1 LTVERE
7 IATTLI
13 KNNKEHTTLSN
24 RIKTRAPRGSVP
36 GTFEVIIDAEQ
47 LQAVEHDA
55 ANYPGGKAFALV
67 KPRSEAEIVAVLQR
81 YAKILP
87 IGAQSSVTGGATPNG
102 EVLLS
107 LARQDRILESG
118 SEYVRVQAG
127 LSLRTLREVLALE
140 DKYYPPVPSYDGA
153 TVGGVIATNAAG
165 PATFKYGATRSWVQA
180 LTVVL
185 VSGAVLDI
193 ERGQCNAHQDGY
205 FEIDEGTRLLRFPI
219 PSYKMPQV
227 PKCSAGYYA
236 APHMDLID
244 LFIGSEGTLG
254 VITEAT
260 LRVVAP
266 RPEICVA
273 LVPCLNE
280 AQALVLTR
288 TLRELSLTTRQ
299 THDHRGLDVS
309 AIEYMDARSVKILRE
324 DGSDKRNH
332 ITLKP
337 DAQTLLLIQLELGP
351 EWVERA
357 YDDLAQALEPD
368 APDVPLVQFV
378 RILEQSGRLEETE
391 LVMAHDWGRIEQVYA
406 LREAVPNGVNTRVLH
421 GKQKQHASIT
431 KMAADVIVP
440 FDHLETMIQIFRKG
454 FEADGLDYAIWGHA
468 SDGNM
473 HPNLLPRSLNDVL
486 LAQQV
491 ILEGGRAVIALGGC
505 PLAEHG
511 VGRNPTKQAL
521 LTDLYGDSGL
531 RQMYAVKRGL
541 DPEWKLAPGNLFG
554 SLREIG

>member
-1 LTVERE
+1 M
-7 IATTLI
+7 
-13 KNNKEHTTLSN
+13 SN

-36 GTFEVIIDAEQ
+36 DTIEVITDAGQ
-47 LQAVEHDA
+47 LEAVEHDA

-67 KPRSEAEIVAVLQR
+67 KPQSEVEIAAILQR
-81 YAKILP
+81 YTKILP

-107 LARQDRILESG
+107 LARQDRILARG

-127 LSLRTLREVLALE
+127 LSLRTLQEALALE
-140 DKYYPPVPSYDGA
+140 DKYYPPVPTFDGA

-165 PATFKYGATRSWVQA
+165 PATFKYSATRPWVQG

-185 VSGAVLDI
+185 ASGEVLDI
-193 ERGQCNAHQDGY
+193 ERGQCNAHPDGY
-205 FEIDEGTRLLRFPI
+205 FEIEEGTRLYRLPI

-266 RPEICVA
+266 RPGICVA
-273 LVPCLNE
+273 LVPCVNE
-280 AQALVLTR
+280 AQALTLTR
-288 TLRELSLTTRQ
+288 TLRELSLKTRQ
-299 THDHRGLDVS
+299 THDQRGLDIS
-309 AIEYMDARSVKILRE
+309 AIEYMDARSVEILRE
-324 DGSDKRNH
+324 DGSDKRNA
-332 ITLKP
+332 ITLGP
-337 DAQTLLLIQLELGP
+337 NAQILLLIQLELSP
-351 EWVERA
+351 EWIERA
-357 YDDLAQALEPD
+357 YDDLAQALEPV

-391 LVMAHDWGRIEQVYA
+391 LVMPRDWGRIEQMYA
-406 LREAVPNGVNTRVLH
+406 LREALPNGVNTRVLLA
-421 GKQKQHASIT
+421 KQNQHSSIT
-431 KMAADVIVP
+431 KIAADMIVP
-440 FDHLETMIQIFRKG
+440 FDQLETMIQIFRKG
-454 FEADGLDYAIWGHA
+454 FEAYGLDYAIWGHA

-473 HPNLLPRSLNDVL
+473 HPNLLPRSLNDVR

-491 ILEGGRAVIALGGC
+491 VLEGGRAVIALGGC

-521 LTDLYGDSGL
+521 LKDLYGDIGL

-541 DPEWKLAPGNLFG
+541 DPEGKLAPGNLFG
-554 SLREIG
+554 SV

>member
-1 LTVERE
+1 MVEVF
-7 IATTLI
+7 T
-13 KNNKEHTTLSN
+13 
-24 RIKTRAPRGSVP
+24 
-36 GTFEVIIDAEQ
+36 DAEQ
-47 LQAVEHDA
+47 LEAVEHDA
-55 ANYPGGKAFALV
+55 ANYPGGKALALV
-67 KPRSEAEIVAVLQR
+67 QPRSEGEIAAVLRR

-102 EVLLS
+102 EVVLS
-107 LARQDRILESG
+107 LARQDHILERG

-127 LSLRTLREVLALE
+127 LSLRALREALVLE

-180 LTVVL
+180 LT
-185 VSGAVLDI
+185 AVLASGEVLDL
-193 ERGQCNAHQDGY
+193 ERGQCNAHPDGY
-205 FEIDEGTRLLRFPI
+205 FEIDAGTSLHRIPI
-219 PSYKMPQV
+219 PTYKMPQV

-260 LRVVAP
+260 LRVVSP
-266 RPEICVA
+266 RPGICVA

-280 AQALVLTR
+280 AQALTLTR
-288 TLRELSLTTRQ
+288 TLRELSLKTWQ
-299 THDHRGLDVS
+299 THNQRGLDVS
-309 AIEYMDARSVKILRE
+309 AIEYMDARSVAILRE
-324 DGSDKRNH
+324 DGSDKRNS
-332 ITLKP
+332 ITLGS
-337 DAQTLLLIQLELGP
+337 DAQTLLLIQLELVP

-357 YDDLAQALEPD
+357 YDDLAQALEPN

-378 RILEQSGRLEETE
+378 QILEQSGRLEETE
-391 LVMAHDWGRIEQVYA
+391 LVMPQERIRIEQMYA
-406 LREAVPNGVNTRVLH
+406 LREAVPSGVNTRVLH
-421 GKQKQHASIT
+421 AKQSQHSSIT
-431 KMAADVIVP
+431 KVAADMIVP
-440 FDHLETMIQIFRKG
+440 FDHLETMMQVFRNG
-454 FEADGLDYAIWGHA
+454 FEANGLDYAIWGHA

-473 HPNLLPRSLNDVL
+473 HPNLLPRSLNDIL
-486 LAQQV
+486 LAQRV
-491 ILEGGRAVIALGGC
+491 ILEGGRAVMALGGC

-521 LTDLYGDSGL
+521 LRDLYGDSGL

-541 DPEWKLAPGNLFG
+541 DPECKLAPGNLFG
-554 SLREIG
+554 SV

>member
-1 LTVERE
+1 M
-7 IATTLI
+7 
-13 KNNKEHTTLSN
+13 NNREHTTLSN
-24 RIKTRAPRGSVP
+24 RIKTRAPRGNVP
-36 GTFEVIIDAEQ
+36 DTIEVITDPDQ
-47 LQAVEHDA
+47 LEAVENDA

-67 KPRSEAEIVAVLQR
+67 KPRSEAEIAAILQR

-87 IGAQSSVTGGATPNG
+87 VGAQSSITGGATPDG
-102 EVLLS
+102 EVVLS
-107 LARQDRILESG
+107 LARQDQILESG
-118 SEYVRVQAG
+118 SEYVRAQAG
-127 LSLRTLREVLALE
+127 LSLSMLRESLALE

-185 VSGAVLDI
+185 VSGEVLDL
-193 ERGQCNAHQDGY
+193 ERGQCIAHPDGY
-205 FEIDEGTRLLRFPI
+205 FEIEERTKLYRLPI
-219 PSYKMPQV
+219 PFYKMPQV

-236 APHMDLID
+236 APRMDLID

-260 LRVVAP
+260 LRVVSP
-266 RPEICVA
+266 HPGICVA

-280 AQALVLTR
+280 AQALTLTQ
-288 TLRELSLTTRQ
+288 TLRELSLKTRQ
-299 THDHRGLDVS
+299 MHDQRGLDVS
-309 AIEYMDARSVKILRE
+309 AIEYMDARSVEILRE
-324 DGSDKRNH
+324 DGSEKRNNISLGH
-332 ITLKP
+332 
-337 DAQTLLLIQLELGP
+337 DAQTLLLIQLELSP

-378 RILEQSGRLEETE
+378 QILERSGRLEETE
-391 LVMAHDWGRIEQVYA
+391 LVMPRDWARIEQMYA

-421 GKQKQHASIT
+421 AKQNQHPSIT
-431 KMAADVIVP
+431 KMAADMIVP
-440 FDHLETMIQIFRKG
+440 FDYLETMMQIFRKG
-454 FEADGLDYAIWGHA
+454 FEAYGLDYAIWGHA

-473 HPNLLPRSLNDVL
+473 HPNLLPRSLDDVR
-486 LAQQV
+486 LAQRV
-491 ILEGGRAVIALGGC
+491 ILEAGRAVIALGGC

-521 LTDLYGDSGL
+521 LKDLYGESGL
-531 RQMYAVKRGL
+531 RQMYAVKRAL
-541 DPEWKLAPGNLFG
+541 DPEGKLAPGNLF
-554 SLREIG
+554 

>member
-1 LTVERE
+1 MS
-7 IATTLI
+7 
-13 KNNKEHTTLSN
+13 H

-36 GTFEVIIDAEQ
+36 DTIEVITDVEQ
-47 LQAVEHDA
+47 LGAVEHDA

-67 KPRSEAEIVAVLQR
+67 QPRSEAEIAAILRQ

-107 LARQDRILESG
+107 LARQDHILESG
-118 SEYVRVQAG
+118 SEYVRVQTG
-127 LSLRTLREVLALE
+127 LSLRALREALALE

-185 VSGAVLDI
+185 ISGEVLDL
-193 ERGQCNAHQDGY
+193 ERGQCNAHPDGY
-205 FEIDEGTRLLRFPI
+205 FEIDSGTSLHRIPI
-219 PSYKMPQV
+219 PSYKMPRV

-260 LRVVAP
+260 LRVVSP
-266 RPEICVA
+266 RPGICIA

-280 AQALVLTR
+280 AQALTLTR
-288 TLRELSLTTRQ
+288 TLRELSLKTRQ
-299 THDHRGLDVS
+299 THNQRGLDVS
-309 AIEYMDARSVKILRE
+309 AIEYMDARSVEILRE
-324 DGSDKRNH
+324 DGSDKRNN
-332 ITLKP
+332 ITLGS
-337 DAQTLLLIQLELGP
+337 DAKTLLLIQLELLP

-357 YDDLAQALEPD
+357 YDDLAQALEPN

-378 RILEQSGRLEETE
+378 HILEHSGRLEETE
-391 LVMAHDWGRIEQVYA
+391 LVMPHEWIRIEQMYA
-406 LREAVPNGVNTRVLH
+406 LREAVPSGVNTRVLH
-421 GKQKQHASIT
+421 AKQSQHSSIT
-431 KMAADVIVP
+431 KVAADMIVP
-440 FDHLETMIQIFRKG
+440 FDHLETMMQVFRKG
-454 FEADGLDYAIWGHA
+454 FETYGLDYAIWGHA

-486 LAQQV
+486 LAQRV
-491 ILEGGRAVIALGGC
+491 VLEGGRAVIALGGC

-521 LTDLYGDSGL
+521 LRDLYGDSGL
-531 RQMYAVKRGL
+531 RQMHAVKRGL

-554 SLREIG
+554 SVNKGFLSDS